1 MKKVMIALLTAYAAI
16 ILIVVVGRFANTLG
30 LLIMLAILL
39 ATVTPI
45 VINDLVMKIRLK
57 KSTND
62 FLTFKRLDKARKNSY
77 KVMYNILVSKNDL
90 TQSKLNIASYH
101 LIKGNLKEFN
111 KWIDQVEMYD
121 LKTKQMMLTY
131 LALKKDYYFIVNDK
145 EKYENVINFMHENMT
160 NFPVELKNDID
171 SDRFIFDLRDGFVD
185 FNHEKEMLEY
195 MKSYINDNKI
205 YYLNYYYTLALIR
218 KCRNQENKELEVLKN
233 EAKGTF
239 YTILLKDFD

>member
-62 FLTFKRLDKARKNSY
+62 LLTFKRLDKARKNSY
-77 KVMYNILVSKNDL
+77 KVMHNILVSKNDL

-145 EKYENVINFMHENMT
+145 EKYENVINFMHEN
-160 NFPVELKNDID
+160 NID